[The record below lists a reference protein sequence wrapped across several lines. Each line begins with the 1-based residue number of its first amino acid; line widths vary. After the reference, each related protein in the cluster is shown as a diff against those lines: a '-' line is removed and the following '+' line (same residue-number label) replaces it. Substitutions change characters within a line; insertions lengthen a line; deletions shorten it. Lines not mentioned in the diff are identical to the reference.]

1 MTISERIFQRMEEK
15 KLTQKEFSQA
25 TGIAQSTICDWRRK
39 GTNPASDKIMIICH
53 CLDMDPVDLLSGTEN
68 RKFVQ
73 PDYLT
78 ISKDTEEYQLVTAY
92 REMDP
97 RTKARLSGYLD
108 ALKEG

>member
-1 MTISERIFQRMEEK
+1 MEEK
-15 KLTQKEFSQA
+15 KLTQKEFSKA
-25 TGIAQSTICDWRRK
+25 TGISQSTICDWRRK

-73 PDYLT
+73 PDHLT
-78 ISKDTEEYQLVTAY
+78 ISKDSDEYQLISSF

-97 RTKARLSGYLD
+97 RTKARLAGYLD
-108 ALKEG
+108 ALKGE